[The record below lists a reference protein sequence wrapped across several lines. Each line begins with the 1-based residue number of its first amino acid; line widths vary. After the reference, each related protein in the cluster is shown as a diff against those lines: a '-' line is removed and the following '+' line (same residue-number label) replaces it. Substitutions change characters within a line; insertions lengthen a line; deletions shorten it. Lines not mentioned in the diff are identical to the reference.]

1 MGTYAFAVPPLG
13 LSPILV
19 EGAIEAAL
27 DRGREEPSC
36 RYRETGRTGAYMGLI
51 SLESAYD

>member
-13 LSPILV
+13 LSPILL

-36 RYRETGRTGAYMGLI
+36 RYRETGEDWSIYGFDIARRRV
-51 SLESAYD
+51 